1 MEKQTTV
8 EFLARFPK
16 VLGKSDT
23 TSSQEPILIKAD
35 MTPKE
40 KADELFTHYHNLIQS
55 IGGELGQEIL
65 VSILAK
71 QSALFAARE
80 VLKEKWNIEVEGS
93 EDEYYWWEE
102 VEHEIESI

>member
-1 MEKQTTV
+1 
-8 EFLARFPK
+8 
-16 VLGKSDT
+16 
-23 TSSQEPILIKAD
+23 

-40 KADELFTHYHNLIQS
+40 KADEIFTYYHNLIQE

-71 QSALFAARE
+71 QSALFTARE
-80 VLKEKWNIEVEGS
+80 VMKVKWYFETENS
-93 EDEYYWWEE
+93 YDDYYFWEE

>member
-1 MEKQTTV
+1 
-8 EFLARFPK
+8 
-16 VLGKSDT
+16 
-23 TSSQEPILIKAD
+23 

-40 KADELFTHYHNLIQS
+40 KADELFTHYHNLIQN

-80 VLKEKWNIEVEGS
+80 VLKEKWNIEVQGS
-93 EDEYYWWEE
+93 EDEYYFWKRLNTKLKVYDTEGKGAG
-102 VEHEIESI
+102 VS

>member
-1 MEKQTTV
+1 
-8 EFLARFPK
+8 
-16 VLGKSDT
+16 
-23 TSSQEPILIKAD
+23 

-40 KADELFTHYHNLIQS
+40 KANELFTHYHNLIQS

-71 QSALFAARE
+71 QSALYAVKQILDNDLNSE
-80 VLKEKWNIEVEGS
+80 V
-93 EDEYYWWEE
+93 YYYWEE